1 MKSKSRLLPVFAAVA
16 LLAGCSSPPDPPQV
30 LFIPTTAGLVDMT
43 DRLVVELLA
52 KEGVLSAFRRAS
64 ARLGGAKPVIQ
75 IAKLDNL
82 VNGPDGRLFTQAL
95 EVCRK
100 TAERNLQ
107 DSGLFRTVNAAN
119 APDSDAESLNE
130 SIKRDL
136 EVGLVDDR
144 IAQNAG
150 RYLAADFVL
159 EGEFRRVGPEETYT
173 LVLFVKDHFTRERW
187 TATGFF

>member
-1 MKSKSRLLPVFAAVA
+1 MKTKNILLPFFAAAA
-16 LLAGCSSPPDPPQV
+16 LLVGCASPPDPPQV
-30 LFIPTTAGLVDMT
+30 QLVPTTAGLVDMT

-52 KEGVLSAFRRAS
+52 KEGVRSAFRRAS

-75 IAKLDNL
+75 VATLDNL
-82 VNGPDGRLFTQAL
+82 VNGPAGRLFTQAL

-130 SIKRDL
+130 GIKRDL

-144 IAQNAG
+144 IVQNAG
-150 RYLAADFVL
+150 SYLAADFVL
-159 EGEFRRVGPEETYT
+159 EGEFRRVGPEGTYV
-173 LVLFVKDHFTRERW
+173 LELFVKDHSTRERW